1 MPQMALGVHP
11 HAFRSSAAP
20 PNRQF
25 APADQYLFCP
35 GYRPAAWLK
44 CFASG
49 WQAPASAP
57 TTVSTRP
64 IRVVT
69 AAKRRGVSLICVHF
83 LSAEGSSAEGSAQR
97 GQPDLRS
104 FPVEHNGTAGQH
116 NAHNAPGTPRR
127 HSFLRPPGNA
137 RCAVTEMA
145 YRVTQPGTDHQRAS
159 FSASDRATYLRLLHW
174 NLASAEARL
183 LAWSRKRRRWRFDR
197 R

>member
-83 LSAEGSSAEGSAQR
+83 LHFLWSTRHSGSAQR
-97 GQPDLRS
+97 
-104 FPVEHNGTAGQH
+104 A
-116 NAHNAPGTPRR
+116 
-127 HSFLRPPGNA
+127 
-137 RCAVTEMA
+137 
-145 YRVTQPGTDHQRAS
+145 QRAGHTS
-159 FSASDRATYLRLLHW
+159 QALFPQT
-174 NLASAEARL
+174 ARKCAL
-183 LAWSRKRRRWRFDR
+183 CRYGNGLSRHPAGN
-197 R
+197 